1 MDAYDIHKKNW
12 EDLDVTKEELKNLT
26 ECLKKEEFR
35 KMLIE
40 YVEEVTDPK
49 NMEVYQKEITLL
61 EKKRGVDVTFVAP
74 QPSYVIKTSINGDKK
89 CFLNICTSELTDPP
103 SSQPSFE
110 QGHHGQQWSIPYLL
124 TPPRD
129 DLDKKNV
136 RCKVFDV
143 IFHPD
148 TIFLS
153 TKHTELRKIVNN
165 TAIDGV
171 ENNFNVKLDRKN
183 IKFPQIRYK
192 GICHPTV
199 IRKPSKSQPEEELDI
214 EPEIYQKLMA
224 SYDKSR
230 QPRPKRMEKV
240 PKRSPSTKYYNKK
253 SNKSADTDNK
263 FTTPKFS
270 IKHQSDVEL
279 EDFSTNRNAKM
290 NATVP
295 KRLII
300 TIDLPLLKTATDAS
314 LDVQERYLS
323 VKSIKPA
330 KYLLELPLPYR
341 VDADGGNA
349 KFDAKHK
356 KLVVTLPVIQ
366 PVVSVSNTKE
376 DSGVNSD
383 PCNFGNTVPLLLEDS
398 TEDSPSQS
406 HESNSAPKLVEECE
420 TVLATTKTEYESEN
434 VEDSSDTTLRTS
446 KKNISTFLDPS
457 IKYSLPTFICNI
469 YKNQLTIT
477 VNVKNVNPDSIRY
490 RILQNN
496 LGIHTLLTSV
506 GTGFFPQHY
515 SLCLKITENSVN
527 PDSVTVE
534 PWDNNVVFTITLKDL
549 ENLAQYYVG
558 IDEEFMEQKHFPTV
572 VSFKNQLEE
581 LSTEDDDFEAD
592 RRIDL
597 RTEDDG
603 VLINISSN
611 HLDTDDEAERHSTT
625 SMEERSNHTV
635 TKTRSVS
642 ESSGDELISN
652 NITGTFPKSILR
664 SQRNHNLSRSVS
676 ESSAD
681 EIGTAASSIDC
692 HYDSIPDLNSELD
705 CSSLKKTVRFNDV
718 VSRQLFRSNSSILGQ
733 RKKNQRKLRNKR
745 RAYERR
751 MSESENSETEDRD
764 KYKGNQKNTEISET
778 VTSIKEEMNEIR
790 SSNSDDTAK
799 DEVKA
804 QFKND
809 LIFDLDM

>member
-253 SNKSADTDNK
+253 ANKSADTDNK

-406 HESNSAPKLVEECE
+406 HKSNSTPKLVEECE

-496 LGIHTLLTSV
+496 LGIHTLLASV

-558 IDEEFMEQKHFPTV
+558 IDEDFMEQKHFPTV

-625 SMEERSNHTV
+625 SMEERSDHTV

-652 NITGTFPKSILR
+652 NIT
-664 SQRNHNLSRSVS
+664 VS

-764 KYKGNQKNTEISET
+764 KYKGNQKNTEVSET

>member
-1 MDAYDIHKKNW
+1 MDAYDIHRKNW

-153 TKHTELRKIVNN
+153 TKHAELRKIVNS

-253 SNKSADTDNK
+253 ANKSTDTDNK

-323 VKSIKPA
+323 IKSIKPA

-341 VDADGGNA
+341 VDADRGNA

-398 TEDSPSQS
+398 MEDSFSQS
-406 HESNSAPKLVEECE
+406 HESNCTPKLVEECE

-457 IKYSLPTFICNI
+457 IKYSLPTFTCNLC
-469 YKNQLTIT
+469 KNQLTIT
-477 VNVKNVNPDSIRY
+477 VNLKNVNPDSIRY

-496 LGIHTLLTSV
+496 LGIHALLTSV

-534 PWDNNVVFTITLKDL
+534 PWDNNVVFTIMLKDM
-549 ENLAQYYVG
+549 ENLEQYYVG
-558 IDEEFMEQKHFPTV
+558 IDEEFMEQKHFSNV
-572 VSFKNQLEE
+572 ASFKNQLEKLTTKNDDE
-581 LSTEDDDFEAD
+581 ANQGIEVQTEDSSF
-592 RRIDL
+592 
-597 RTEDDG
+597 
-603 VLINISSN
+603 VINISPN
-611 HLDTDDEAERHSTT
+611 HLDTDDEAEGHSTT
-625 SMEERSNHTV
+625 SMEERPNLCHTV

-642 ESSGDELISN
+642 ESSGDELI
-652 NITGTFPKSILR
+652 I
-664 SQRNHNLSRSVS
+664 S

-745 RAYERR
+745 RAYERK
-751 MSESENSETEDRD
+751 MSESEASETEDRD
-764 KYKGNQKNTEISET
+764 KYKGNQKNTEVSET

-790 SSNSDDTAK
+790 SNNSDDTAK

>member
-1 MDAYDIHKKNW
+1 MDAYDIHRKNW

-153 TKHTELRKIVNN
+153 TKHAELRKIVNS

-171 ENNFNVKLDRKN
+171 ENNFNEKL
-183 IKFPQIRYK
+183 IRYK

-253 SNKSADTDNK
+253 ANKSTDTDNK

-323 VKSIKPA
+323 IKSIKPA

-341 VDADGGNA
+341 VDADRGNA

-383 PCNFGNTVPLLLEDS
+383 PCNLGNTVPLLLEDS
-398 TEDSPSQS
+398 MEDSSNSPSQS
-406 HESNSAPKLVEECE
+406 HESNCTPKLVEECE

-457 IKYSLPTFICNI
+457 IKYSLPTFICNLC
-469 YKNQLTIT
+469 KNQLTIT
-477 VNVKNVNPDSIRY
+477 VNLKNVNPDSIRY

-496 LGIHTLLTSV
+496 LGIHALLTSV

-534 PWDNNVVFTITLKDL
+534 PWDNNVVFTIMLKDM
-549 ENLAQYYVG
+549 ENLEQYYVG
-558 IDEEFMEQKHFPTV
+558 IDEEFMEQKHFSKV
-572 VSFKNQLEE
+572 ACFENQLEKLTTKDDDE
-581 LSTEDDDFEAD
+581 ANQGIEVQTEDGGF
-592 RRIDL
+592 
-597 RTEDDG
+597 
-603 VLINISSN
+603 VINISPN

-625 SMEERSNHTV
+625 SMEERPNLCHTV

-664 SQRNHNLSRSVS
+664 SQGNHNLSRSVS

-745 RAYERR
+745 RAYERK
-751 MSESENSETEDRD
+751 MSESEISETEDRD
-764 KYKGNQKNTEISET
+764 KYKGNQKNTEVSET
-778 VTSIKEEMNEIR
+778 VTSIKEETNEIR
-790 SSNSDDTAK
+790 SNNSDNTAK

>member
-1 MDAYDIHKKNW
+1 MDAYDIHRKNW

-153 TKHTELRKIVNN
+153 TKHAELRKIVNS

-253 SNKSADTDNK
+253 ANKSTDTDNK

-323 VKSIKPA
+323 IKSIKPA

-341 VDADGGNA
+341 VDADRGNA

-398 TEDSPSQS
+398 MEDSFSQS
-406 HESNSAPKLVEECE
+406 HESNCTPKLVEECE

-457 IKYSLPTFICNI
+457 IKYSLPTFTCNLC
-469 YKNQLTIT
+469 KNQLTIT
-477 VNVKNVNPDSIRY
+477 VNLKNVNPDSIRY

-496 LGIHTLLTSV
+496 LGIHALLTSV

-534 PWDNNVVFTITLKDL
+534 PWDNNVVFTIMLKDM
-549 ENLAQYYVG
+549 ENLEQYYVG
-558 IDEEFMEQKHFPTV
+558 IDEEFMEQKHFSNV
-572 VSFKNQLEE
+572 ASFKNQLEKLTTKNDDE
-581 LSTEDDDFEAD
+581 ANQGIEVQTEDSSF
-592 RRIDL
+592 
-597 RTEDDG
+597 
-603 VLINISSN
+603 VINISPN
-611 HLDTDDEAERHSTT
+611 HLDTDDEAEGHSTT
-625 SMEERSNHTV
+625 SMEERPNLCHTV

-652 NITGTFPKSILR
+652 NIT
-664 SQRNHNLSRSVS
+664 VS

-745 RAYERR
+745 RAYERK
-751 MSESENSETEDRD
+751 MSESEASETEDRD
-764 KYKGNQKNTEISET
+764 KYKGNQKNTEVSET

-790 SSNSDDTAK
+790 SNNSDDTAK

>member
-1 MDAYDIHKKNW
+1 MDAYDIHRKNW

-153 TKHTELRKIVNN
+153 TKHAELRKIVNN

-253 SNKSADTDNK
+253 ANKSTDTDNK

-341 VDADGGNA
+341 VDADRGNA

-366 PVVSVSNTKE
+366 PVVLVSNTKE

-406 HESNSAPKLVEECE
+406 HKSNCTPKLVEECE

-527 PDSVTVE
+527 SDSVTVE
-534 PWDNNVVFTITLKDL
+534 PWDNNVVFTITLEDM

-572 VSFKNQLEE
+572 ASFKNQLEKLTVNDGLE
-581 LSTEDDDFEAD
+581 AEQKINVQTEDG
-592 RRIDL
+592 
-597 RTEDDG
+597 G
-603 VLINISSN
+603 VVINIRRN
-611 HLDTDDEAERHSTT
+611 HLDTDDEAEQHSTT
-625 SMEERSNHTV
+625 SMEERPNLCHTV

-642 ESSGDELISN
+642 ESSGDELI
-652 NITGTFPKSILR
+652 I
-664 SQRNHNLSRSVS
+664 S

-705 CSSLKKTVRFNDV
+705 CSNLKKTVRFNDV

-751 MSESENSETEDRD
+751 MSESENSETEERD
-764 KYKGNQKNTEISET
+764 KYKGNQKSTEVSET
-778 VTSIKEEMNEIR
+778 VTSIKEEVTSTNEIR
-790 SSNSDDTAK
+790 SSNSDDAAK